1 MPPAVRLLMRVA
13 LRLLCAAVE
22 ILLEPAAF
30 CRSRPSAVGAVR
42 RAEGLL
48 GVARALR
55 TVRVIGRL
63 LRAVDEG
70 VREAEEEEP
79 AVAQVGGGGVFPLE
93 LLLLL
98 LSLAASSLRSPPA
111 ASPSSPAPSRVFLN
125 VLFSSSL
132 LSAKRLSTRASKSV
146 YMNLLSRSTKG
157 ESPTDM

>member
-1 MPPAVRLLMRVA
+1 MA

-22 ILLEPAAF
+22 ILLAPTAF
-30 CRSRPSAVGAVR
+30 CRSLPSAVGAVR

-79 AVAQVGGGGVFPLE
+79 AVAPVGGGGVFSVKL

-98 LSLAASSLRSPPA
+98 LSLSASSSKSPPA
-111 ASPSSPAPSRVFLN
+111 ASPSSPVS
-125 VLFSSSL
+125 
-132 LSAKRLSTRASKSV
+132 
-146 YMNLLSRSTKG
+146 
-157 ESPTDM
+157 